1 MVRGPWDKKKRR
13 WITNSAGVDLLEL
26 ASVACPTLPPDWIVQ
41 RVRATE
47 FQNLGMKSLQRACDA
62 VLRLSPPGTHP
73 GPARDPRR
81 TRTGGPTGGPRRH
94 DRRLGWRRS
103 TRPRARSG
111 P

>member
-26 ASVACPTLPPDWIVQ
+26 ASVAGTTLPRDWIVQ

-62 VLRLSPPGTHP
+62 
-73 GPARDPRR
+73 
-81 TRTGGPTGGPRRH
+81 
-94 DRRLGWRRS
+94 
-103 TRPRARSG
+103 TRPRTPELAPHRPSGGRSTPSRLASHG
-111 P
+111 PPERACAGP